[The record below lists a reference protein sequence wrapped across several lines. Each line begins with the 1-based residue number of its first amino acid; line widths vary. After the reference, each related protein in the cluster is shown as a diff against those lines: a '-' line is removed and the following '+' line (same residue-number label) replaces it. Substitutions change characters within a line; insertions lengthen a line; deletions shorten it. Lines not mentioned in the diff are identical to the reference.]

1 MWLCCLGAGQIICYS
16 INMINYL
23 IIAAVAATF
32 LVVLVGLITMARGGE
47 FNRKYSN
54 KLMRLRL
61 VMQAIT
67 VLLLLAALGLGLG
80 TS

>member
-1 MWLCCLGAGQIICYS
+1 
-16 INMINYL
+16 MINYL

-61 VMQAIT
+61 VMQAVT

>member
-1 MWLCCLGAGQIICYS
+1 
-16 INMINYL
+16 MINYL